1 MKIYDKRPVIVTN
14 GPSDIPSKEAAA
26 TALGISP
33 DDVILFTNAIN
44 KVQMAF
50 AYLPY
55 KWKVTS
61 YMNSDGVVWFTD
73 NNSYSPN
80 VGQEIPVS
88 LITKIEFFGSMPT

>member
-14 GPSDIPSKEAAA
+14 GPSAIPSKEAVA

-33 DDVILFTNAIN
+33 DDVILFTDVSDN
-44 KVQMAF
+44 VRMAF

-61 YMNSDGVVWFTD
+61 YMDSDGGVSFV
-73 NNSYSPN
+73 NGNSFSPK

-88 LITKIEFFGSMPT
+88 LITKIEFYGSMPT